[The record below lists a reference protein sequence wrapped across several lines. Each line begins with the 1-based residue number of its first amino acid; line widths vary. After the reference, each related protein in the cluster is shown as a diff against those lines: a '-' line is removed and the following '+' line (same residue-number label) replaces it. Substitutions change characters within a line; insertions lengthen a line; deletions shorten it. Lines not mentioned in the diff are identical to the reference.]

1 MSDTITSIQC
11 SELVQYA
18 EASKAQP
25 DVDWTYDDAANT
37 GVDDL
42 VVIDMKGLQ
51 VGLNE
56 NYENMM
62 TLLDDN
68 NYGSSGYCT
77 FDSIEIVGEDCTA
90 GSAHGL
96 DTAIVDYT
104 TTSTSV
110 TFTIN
115 RATRVNRDYNVCVRA
130 KLGN

>member
-1 MSDTITSIQC
+1 M
-11 SELVQYA
+11 
-18 EASKAQP
+18 KA
-25 DVDWTYDDAANT
+25 
-37 GVDDL
+37 
-42 VVIDMKGLQ
+42 LQ
-51 VGLNE
+51 IGLNE
-56 NYENMM
+56 NYGSVM
-62 TLLDDN
+62 TWLDN

-77 FDSIEIVGEDCTA
+77 FDSIEIVGGDCTA

-115 RATRVNRDYNVCVRA
+115 RATMVNLDYNVCIRA